1 MTNTHQIGCKVSAET
16 KEGIKEVA
24 QREHRS
30 IAQTVRVLLMEACEQ
45 GRISND
51 GLRHHVGE
59 GQK

>member
-30 IAQTVRVLLMEACEQ
+30 IAQTVRVLLMEA
-45 GRISND
+45 
-51 GLRHHVGE
+51 LRAR
-59 GQK
+59 KDI